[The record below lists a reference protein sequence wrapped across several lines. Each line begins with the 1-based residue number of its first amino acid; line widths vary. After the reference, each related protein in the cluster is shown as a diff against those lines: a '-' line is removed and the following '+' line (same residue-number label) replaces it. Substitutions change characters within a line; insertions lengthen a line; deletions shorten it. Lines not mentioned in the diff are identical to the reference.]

1 MSQLKSFNHPFQFGW
16 TGKDNEADSSSSFK
30 DASDLCNSSI
40 HVRRGDIVI
49 LATDGLFDNVD
60 VDEICQIV
68 LKWEQAN
75 HFIDGGIEEREKR
88 WAKGEAREYREG
100 HTVTDL
106 AEEVRSSAR
115 SEATKRCRS
124 DSAA

>member
-1 MSQLKSFNHPFQFGW
+1 M
-16 TGKDNEADSSSSFK
+16 
-30 DASDLCNSSI
+30 
-40 HVRRGDIVI
+40 I

-60 VDEICQIV
+60 VDEICSIV

-75 HFIDGGIEEREKR
+75 HFIDGGIEERERR

-106 AEEVRSSAR
+106 AEEVRSALVVLAQSR
-115 SEATKRCRS
+115 RRTTVNPC
-124 DSAA
+124 